1 MIQNFIERIKQ
12 LVFGGIALKIA
23 AIIGGAALITLLH
36 GVFWGLIAP
45 AWDTVWY
52 IISHAGEIFKR

>member
-23 AIIGGAALITLLH
+23 ALLGGAVLITALH

-45 AWDTVWY
+45 AWDTFWY
-52 IISHAGEIFKR
+52 IVSHAHQIFSK